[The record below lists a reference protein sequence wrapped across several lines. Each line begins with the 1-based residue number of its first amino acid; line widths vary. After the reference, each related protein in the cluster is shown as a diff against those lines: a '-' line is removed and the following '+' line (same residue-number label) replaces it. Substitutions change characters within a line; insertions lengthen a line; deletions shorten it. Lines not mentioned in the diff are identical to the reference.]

1 MDCTVFTYILKYNL
15 IPYGL
20 GTIVGVS
27 TTRCIVCYPP
37 CSIKAGSHEYTCPEA
52 YAGVGGLAENS
63 ILISQTADATK
74 NCLACKFIYTLCAIH
89 SNKPRHTRSSNNGDR
104 GWWNRACTSYIMWP
118 RREYCELVESSC
130 HWRVSSLEASYQWAG
145 QCHCLLW
152 CKDYVSIG
160 CSMLYNSWKCC
171 WR

>member
-15 IPYGL
+15 IPYGF

-63 ILISQTADATK
+63 I
-74 NCLACKFIYTLCAIH
+74 
-89 SNKPRHTRSSNNGDR
+89 
-104 GWWNRACTSYIMWP
+104 
-118 RREYCELVESSC
+118 
-130 HWRVSSLEASYQWAG
+130 
-145 QCHCLLW
+145 
-152 CKDYVSIG
+152 
-160 CSMLYNSWKCC
+160 SWKPPLMLQRVA
-171 WR
+171 WHENSSTHIGLSAPPKPDTIGAVITEIGAGEIGRVRPT